1 MAATTTPETT
11 TYDVL
16 DAEWREAVA
25 ARNGHDARVR
35 RILDSIGAG
44 CDRGREQVR
53 RQEGAKRAHLTR
65 RIIRAEKAIEA
76 AGYCG

>member
-1 MAATTTPETT
+1 MAATTTDTT

-25 ARNGHDARVR
+25 DRNEHDARVR
-35 RILDSIGAG
+35 RILDGIGAG
-44 CDRGREQVR
+44 CDRGRAQIR